1 MFEKIVKAALGLI
14 FVIGVAS
21 AASAQTPDRKCT
33 TGERDLSGNITTTCT
48 NVKPFDPLGDLQ
60 ADIKKRTQAE
70 ADRKQRIQEQAD
82 AKALADA
89 QIRAANAQ
97 TEAAR
102 ALTASSTPAP
112 VATTSAAGERM
123 WTSIKTGHDFKIR
136 LSGDYIY
143 TQAASLPAD
152 WQSAFIRSELKK
164 TGDKWVGKTYNYL
177 PGPVKNSVKW
187 CRFETDIEIDEV
199 SDSRIAGMGPH
210 WSSFN
215 VQTCQPEGVEM
226 RPFTWIPK

>member
-1 MFEKIVKAALGLI
+1 MFEKIVKATLALI

-33 TGERDLSGNITTTCT
+33 TSEPDAVGKITTTCT
-48 NVKPFDPLGDLQ
+48 DVKPFDPLGDL
-60 ADIKKRTQAE
+60 KKRAQAE

-82 AKALADA
+82 AKAVADA

-97 TEAAR
+97 VEAAH

-112 VATTSAAGERM
+112 VATTLSAGERM
-123 WTSIKTGHDFKIR
+123 WTSIKTGNDLKIR
-136 LSGDYIY
+136 LDGEYIY
-143 TQAASLPAD
+143 TQIANLSPAL
-152 WQSAFIRSELKK
+152 QSTPAFVRSEFKK
-164 TGDKWVGKTYNYL
+164 VGEKWVGKTYFYL
-177 PGPVKNSVKW
+177 PYQGKKSTKW

-199 SDSRIAGMGPH
+199 SDSRIAGMAPH

-226 RPFTWIPK
+226 QSFTWIPK